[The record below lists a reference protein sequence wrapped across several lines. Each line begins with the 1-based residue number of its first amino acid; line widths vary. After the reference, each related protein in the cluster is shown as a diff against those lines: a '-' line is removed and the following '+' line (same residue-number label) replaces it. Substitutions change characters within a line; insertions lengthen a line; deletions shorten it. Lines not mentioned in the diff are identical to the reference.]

1 MRILVLGATG
11 FLGGHTVRHLR
22 ALSGVRVL
30 VGARPSGAAPNPALR
45 PDPTPGPVPGPTPG
59 VVPGPAPDLTV
70 DLATADPAELADA
83 LRALAPDAVIN
94 CAGAVGGGAVALAG
108 TNARG
113 PAVLCDA
120 LAAAAPGARL
130 VHLGSAAEYGAGE
143 PGRPLGEAAPARPLG
158 MYGAT
163 KLAGTLAVLDSG
175 LDAVVLRVFNPLGPG
190 SPAASLPGRLAAEL
204 RLAMRDAADGADGP
218 DATVRVGDLSAHRD
232 FVDVR
237 DVARAAGLAATEPG
251 ELPRLLNIGG
261 GMARPVREVA
271 EGLVRE
277 SGFLGR
283 IEERGGGSARS
294 AAVSWQQADIGA
306 AGRLLGW
313 QPRYS
318 FADALTGLW
327 AASKDPAETPAR

>member
-1 MRILVLGATG
+1 VRILVLGATG

-30 VGARPSGAAPNPALR
+30 VGARPAAAAPNP
-45 PDPTPGPVPGPTPG
+45 VPGPRPITRPNT
-59 VVPGPAPDLTV
+59 GPTADLTA

-83 LRALAPDAVIN
+83 LRTLAPDAVIN

-108 TNARG
+108 ANARG
-113 PAVLCDA
+113 PAVLCEA
-120 LAAAAPGARL
+120 LAAAAPAARL

-158 MYGAT
+158 VYGAT
-163 KLAGTLAVLDSG
+163 KLSGTLAVLDSG

-204 RLAMRDAADGADGP
+204 RRAVRDDGDEP

-261 GMARPVREVA
+261 GTARPVREVA

-277 SGFLGR
+277 SGFHGR
-283 IEERGGGSARS
+283 IEESGGGSARS

-318 FADALTGLW
+318 FADSLTGLW
-327 AASKDPAETPAR
+327 AASEDPAETFAR

>member
-30 VGARPSGAAPNPALR
+30 VAARPSGRAPHPDLTPR
-45 PDPTPGPVPGPTPG
+45 PT
-59 VVPGPAPDLTV
+59 PDLTV
-70 DLATADPAELADA
+70 DLATADPAELAEA

-94 CAGAVGGGAVALAG
+94 CAGAVGGGAVALTG

-113 PAVLCDA
+113 PAVLCAA

-130 VHLGSAAEYGAGE
+130 VHLGSAAEYGPGA
-143 PGRPLGEAAPARPLG
+143 PGRPLGESASTRPLG
-158 MYGAT
+158 LYGAS

-175 LDAVVLRVFNPLGPG
+175 LDAVALRVFNPLGPG

-204 RLAMRDAADGADGP
+204 RLAMRDGALDAMDAAEP

-261 GMARPVREVA
+261 GKARPVREVA

-277 SGFLGR
+277 SGFRGAV
-283 IEERGGGSARS
+283 EESGGGSARS

-306 AGRLLGW
+306 ADRLLGW

-318 FADALTGLW
+318 FAESLTGLW

>member
-30 VGARPSGAAPNPALR
+30 VGARPSGAAP
-45 PDPTPGPVPGPTPG
+45 TGPSTGASSGTGPR
-59 VVPGPAPDLTV
+59 PDLTV
-70 DLATADPAELADA
+70 DLATADPAVLADA

-94 CAGAVGGGAVALAG
+94 CAGAVGGGAVGLAG
-108 TNARG
+108 ANARG
-113 PAVLCDA
+113 PAVLCEA
-120 LAAAAPGARL
+120 LAAAAPSARL

-143 PGRPLGEAAPARPLG
+143 PGRPLGETAPARPLG
-158 MYGAT
+158 VYGAT
-163 KLAGTLAVLDSG
+163 KLAGTLAVLASG
-175 LDAVVLRVFNPLGPG
+175 LEAVVLRVFNPLGPG

-204 RLAMRDAADGADGP
+204 RLAIRRDAHCADEP
-218 DATVRVGDLSAHRD
+218 DAIVRVGDLSAHRD

-251 ELPRLLNIGG
+251 EPPRLLNIGG
-261 GMARPVREVA
+261 GAARPVREVA

-277 SGFLGR
+277 SGFHGR
-283 IEERGGGSARS
+283 VEESGGGSSRS

-306 AGRLLGW
+306 AARLLGW

-318 FADALTGLW
+318 FAESLTGLW
-327 AASKDPAETPAR
+327 AASKDPAEAPVR

>member
-1 MRILVLGATG
+1 MSGPVRILVLGATG

-30 VGARPSGAAPNPALR
+30 VGARPSGPVPP
-45 PDPTPGPVPGPTPG
+45 PDPT
-59 VVPGPAPDLTV
+59 PDLTV
-70 DLATADPAELADA
+70 DLATADPGELADA

-108 TNARG
+108 ANARG
-113 PAVLCDA
+113 PAVLCEA

-143 PGRPLGEAAPARPLG
+143 PGRPLGENAPARPLG
-158 MYGAT
+158 VYGAT

-175 LDAVVLRVFNPLGPG
+175 LEAVVLRVFNPLGPG

-204 RLAMRDAADGADGP
+204 RLAMRHGPDDPDDADGADEP

-237 DVARAAGLAATEPG
+237 DVARAAGLAATAPG
-251 ELPRLLNIGG
+251 RAPRLLTIGG
-261 GMARPVREVA
+261 GTARPVREVA

-283 IEERGGGSARS
+283 IEETGGGSARS

-313 QPRYS
+313 QPQYS
-318 FADALTGLW
+318 FAESLTGLW
-327 AASKDPAETPAR
+327 AASKDPAERPAP

>member
-1 MRILVLGATG
+1 VSGPVRILVLGATG

-30 VGARPSGAAPNPALR
+30 VGARPSG
-45 PDPTPGPVPGPTPG
+45 PVPPPGPTPDLT
-59 VVPGPAPDLTV
+59 PDLTV
-70 DLATADPAELADA
+70 DLATADPGELADA
-83 LRALAPDAVIN
+83 LRTLAPDAVIN

-108 TNARG
+108 ANARG
-113 PAVLCDA
+113 PAVLCEA

-143 PGRPLGEAAPARPLG
+143 PGRPLGENAPARPLG
-158 MYGAT
+158 VYGAT

-175 LDAVVLRVFNPLGPG
+175 LEAVVLRVFNPLGPG

-204 RLAMRDAADGADGP
+204 RLAMRHGPDDPDDADGADEP

-237 DVARAAGLAATEPG
+237 DVARAAGLAATAPG
-251 ELPRLLNIGG
+251 RAPRLLTIGG
-261 GMARPVREVA
+261 GTARPVREVA

-283 IEERGGGSARS
+283 IEETGGGSARS

-318 FADALTGLW
+318 FAESLTGLW
-327 AASKDPAETPAR
+327 AASKDPAETPAP

>member
-30 VGARPSGAAPNPALR
+30 VGARPSGPVPH
-45 PDPTPGPVPGPTPG
+45 PDPTPDPT
-59 VVPGPAPDLTV
+59 ADLTV

-108 TNARG
+108 ANARG
-113 PAVLCDA
+113 PAVLCEA

-143 PGRPLGEAAPARPLG
+143 PGRPLGENAPARPLG
-158 MYGAT
+158 VYGAT

-204 RLAMRDAADGADGP
+204 RLAMRHDPSDADDPNDADGADEP

-237 DVARAAGLAATEPG
+237 DVARAAGLAATAPG
-251 ELPRLLNIGG
+251 RAPRLLTIGG
-261 GMARPVREVA
+261 GTARPVREVA

-277 SGFLGR
+277 SGFRGR
-283 IEERGGGSARS
+283 IEETGGGSARS

-313 QPRYS
+313 QPRYP
-318 FADALTGLW
+318 FAESLTGLW